1 MDAELSNPLHTLLES
16 SRDIDAA
23 RFLLGVGVDGFAI
36 NKGGRSPLSMAIE
49 TMPELALE
57 LLNAKSRFEYRWWG
71 NDLYWYSFG
80 GIVLPLSE
88 DQSAPPSRAEEGTG
102 VLGEGVPAADSPDS
116 KRLETAPDSK
126 LLKPLKPLVL
136 RDGKGQPVT
145 IEELILRHERKELLE
160 TPLMLDLLERKWSTF
175 AGERYRSRFGIFSAM
190 AFSVFVASVGE
201 PGTPLFYAAT
211 SASAVSWALFGNDQL
226 RRLRSKPAS
235 LNFFEALDLYS
246 LAFVPVV
253 TAWRVATSVDLEN
266 NNDLVQS
273 LSEVLALFD
282 GALQVTLALS
292 ILNLVAIFKVLG
304 PLLITVIQ
312 MLSDSVRFAIV
323 LGIVLVGFANGFY
336 SLIHFGV
343 SSEYL
348 ASLSQGLSFDYSY
361 MSIVS
366 QMCLWLAGGASLDMI
381 EPLSP
386 SVQLGAS
393 ALFWSFI
400 VTSYFVLLN
409 LLIAIF
415 NTAYE
420 RIQGNSMAEWLFIRL
435 KKAIEFEADPA
446 NREGVR
452 AYYEELVAR
461 DNQRAV
467 TLREKT
473 PKNELAMPTTSTR
486 PASLAES

>member
-16 SRDIDAA
+16 SRDLDAA
-23 RFLLGVGVDGFAI
+23 KFLLGVGVDGFAI

-88 DQSAPPSRAEEGTG
+88 DQSAPPSSAEIGTG
-102 VLGEGVPAADSPDS
+102 VLGAGAPAAD
-116 KRLETAPDSK
+116 APDSK
-126 LLKPLKPLVL
+126 LLKPLKPLGL

-145 IEELILRHERKELLE
+145 IEELILRHARKELLE
-160 TPLMLDLLERKWSTF
+160 TPLMLDLLERKWSLF
-175 AGERYRSRFGIFSAM
+175 AGERYRSRFGVFSAM
-190 AFSVFVASVGE
+190 AFSVFVASVLG

-211 SASAVSWALFGNDQL
+211 SASAVTWGLFGNDQL

-246 LAFVPVV
+246 LAIVPVV
-253 TAWRVATSVDLEN
+253 TAWRVAASVGLDN
-266 NNDLVQS
+266 DNDLVQS
-273 LSEVLALFD
+273 LSTVLALLD
-282 GALQVTLALS
+282 GGLQVTLALS

-348 ASLSQGLSFDYSY
+348 ASLSQGLPFDYSY
-361 MSIVS
+361 PSIVS

>member
-1 MDAELSNPLHTLLES
+1 
-16 SRDIDAA
+16 
-23 RFLLGVGVDGFAI
+23 
-36 NKGGRSPLSMAIE
+36 
-49 TMPELALE
+49 
-57 LLNAKSRFEYRWWG
+57 
-71 NDLYWYSFG
+71 
-80 GIVLPLSE
+80 
-88 DQSAPPSRAEEGTG
+88 
-102 VLGEGVPAADSPDS
+102 
-116 KRLETAPDSK
+116 
-126 LLKPLKPLVL
+126 
-136 RDGKGQPVT
+136 
-145 IEELILRHERKELLE
+145 
-160 TPLMLDLLERKWSTF
+160 MLDLLERKWSTF
-175 AGERYRSRFGIFSAM
+175 AGERYRNRFGIFSAM

-304 PLLITVIQ
+304 PLLITVTQ
-312 MLSDSVRFAIV
+312 MLSDSVRFAVV

-420 RIQGNSMAEWLFIRL
+420 RITSNSMAEWLFIRL
-435 KKAIEFEADPA
+435 KKAIEYEADPA
-446 NREGVR
+446 NLEGVR
-452 AYYEELVAR
+452 VYYEQLVAR

-467 TLREKT
+467 TAVREKSDQ
-473 PKNELAMPTTSTR
+473 K
-486 PASLAES
+486 